1 MSPAVLTAAGTAL
14 VAVIGAIGKAIV
26 DITKA
31 KN

>member
-1 MSPAVLTAAGTAL
+1 MTPALITAAGTAL
-14 VAVIGAIGKAIV
+14 VAIIGATAKAIV